1 MRYHKL
7 WWHYTQSQ
15 DGAQLPAGELG
26 VGKSHLSRH
35 VPLTGLT
42 PWAASDAL
50 APQVPERTGVWGR
63 GPSQGLA
70 TGQKGL
76 ALSGEGRKSLPN
88 AGQSLLCSGTLPGLT
103 YCLRARVLEALRI
116 LGQAGRRLVLC
127 HPLNGRLRW

>member
-26 VGKSHLSRH
+26 VGKSLLSRH

-50 APQVPERTGVWGR
+50 APQVPERTALWGR

-70 TGQKGL
+70 TGRKGL
-76 ALSGEGRKSLPN
+76 ALSGGGKEEPPKRGPKS
-88 AGQSLLCSGTLPGLT
+88 ALLWDSTWPDLLTACGPEFWKLLGAWARLGGGLSSATLST
-103 YCLRARVLEALRI
+103 AA
-116 LGQAGRRLVLC
+116 
-127 HPLNGRLRW
+127 

>member
-35 VPLTGLT
+35 VPLAGLT

-50 APQVPERTGVWGR
+50 APPGPREDRPVGQRAVSRLGHRPEGAGAARGGKEEPPKR
-63 GPSQGLA
+63 GPKS
-70 TGQKGL
+70 
-76 ALSGEGRKSLPN
+76 ALLWDSTWPDLLP
-88 AGQSLLCSGTLPGLT
+88 AGQRSGSS
-103 YCLRARVLEALRI
+103 
-116 LGQAGRRLVLC
+116 
-127 HPLNGRLRW
+127 